1 MDVLACLMAL
11 YLFFRVIR
19 PLRTSRL
26 RKGILFA
33 VLLAF
38 LMKYRLV
45 SLFMPRGSGYLTP
58 DLPGPVLL
66 LLEIPYITA
75 LLLFLF
81 TLSLEIPRDL
91 FLIGCRIFRK
101 KTYADFFRRH
111 EPRIH
116 LILLILSLAV
126 TSLGVHNGG
135 AMPEVR
141 RIDVP
146 VTGLPDAADGFRIAL
161 LADFHA
167 DRLSR
172 PKRLRYIVD
181 TVNSL
186 EPDAVAMVG
195 DFADGLPSGVPGERL
210 KVLAEIKSKFGS
222 YGVTGNHEYYSDG
235 AAWLKYLPTL
245 GIRMLNNEH
254 EILPC
259 GIAFAG
265 VTDPAAKRRNL
276 PGPDPAA
283 ALSGIPDGVPV
294 ILLSHQPKFAK
305 DSAERGVALQLSGHT
320 HGGML
325 PILKQL
331 VAIFNGGFVSGPYQV
346 GNMLLYVSN
355 GTGIWSGFSLRIFT
369 PSEITLI
376 RLTKKA
382 SGQ

>member
-26 RKGILFA
+26 RKGLLFA
-33 VLLAF
+33 VLLTA
-38 LMKYRLV
+38 LMKYRIV

-66 LLEIPYITA
+66 LMEIPYITA

-81 TLSLEIPRDL
+81 TLSLEFPRDL
-91 FLIGCRIFRK
+91 FLIGCRFLHK
-101 KTYADFFRRH
+101 KRTAVKYLRL

-116 LILLILSLAV
+116 LTVLILAFTV
-126 TSLGVHNGG
+126 TCLGVQNGC

-141 RIDVP
+141 KIDVP
-146 VTGLPDAADGFRIAL
+146 VAGLPDAADGFRIAL

-167 DRLSR
+167 DRMSR
-172 PKRLRYIVD
+172 PKRLRYVVD

-186 EPDAVAMVG
+186 EPDAVVMVG

-210 KVLAEIKSKFGS
+210 KVLSELKSRSGS
-222 YGVTGNHEYYSDG
+222 FGVTGNHEYYSDG
-235 AAWLKYLPTL
+235 AAWLEYLPTL

-254 EILPC
+254 EVLPC

-265 VTDPAAKRRNL
+265 VTDPAAKRRKL
-276 PGPDPAA
+276 PEPDLDA
-283 ALSGIPDGVPV
+283 ALSGIPEGVPV
-294 ILLSHQPKFAK
+294 ILLAHQPKIAK
-305 DSAERGVALQLSGHT
+305 DSAEKGVALQLSGHT

-325 PILKQL
+325 PVLKQL
-331 VAIFNGGFVSGPYQV
+331 VALFNGGFVSGPYRV
-346 GNMLLYVSN
+346 GNMFLYVSN

-376 RLTKKA
+376 RLTKA
-382 SGQ
+382 TGQ